1 LKILIAEDDRLS
13 RTFLEEFMKDYG
25 TCDSAEDGMAVLDY
39 YLDSLKTGEPYDL
52 LCLDIMMPK
61 VDGLKVLKVIRGLEK
76 QHNISV
82 EKHLRIIMMTAIA
95 DMEYVDQA
103 FQLGCDAY
111 ASKPIDTE
119 KVQEVMQ
126 NLNLVE

>member
-1 LKILIAEDDRLS
+1 MKILIAEDDRLS

-61 VDGLKVLKVIRGLEK
+61 VDGLKVLKVIRSLEK

-111 ASKPIDTE
+111 ASNPIDTE

>member
-1 LKILIAEDDRLS
+1 ML
-13 RTFLEEFMKDYG
+13 T
-25 TCDSAEDGMAVLDY
+25 
-39 YLDSLKTGEPYDL
+39 
-52 LCLDIMMPK
+52 
-61 VDGLKVLKVIRGLEK
+61 LKVITEETDRVIRGLEK

>member
-1 LKILIAEDDRLS
+1 
-13 RTFLEEFMKDYG
+13 
-25 TCDSAEDGMAVLDY
+25 
-39 YLDSLKTGEPYDL
+39 
-52 LCLDIMMPK
+52 
-61 VDGLKVLKVIRGLEK
+61 
-76 QHNISV
+76 
-82 EKHLRIIMMTAIA
+82 MMTAIA